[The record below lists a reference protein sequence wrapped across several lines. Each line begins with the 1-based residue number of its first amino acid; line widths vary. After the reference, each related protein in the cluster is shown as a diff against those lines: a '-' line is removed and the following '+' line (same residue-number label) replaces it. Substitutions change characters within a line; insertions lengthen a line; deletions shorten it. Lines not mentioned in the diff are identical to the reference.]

1 MGDLK
6 LACSETQAG
15 ISYSFPSVFLLAF
28 VFENLPRCSLI

>member
-6 LACSETQAG
+6 LACSETRAG
-15 ISYSFPSVFLLAF
+15 ISYSFPSVFPLAF